1 MRNKRMEKVAVDAMR
16 GGEEFGFGIW
26 KGRFGELAW
35 LKSLGDG
42 EIFLVNFFFKIFEI
56 IILVITYSENIVFF
70 ME

>member
-1 MRNKRMEKVAVDAMR
+1 ML
-16 GGEEFGFGIW
+16 FGFGIW

-42 EIFLVNFFFKIFEI
+42 EIFLKIFEI
-56 IILVITYSENIVFF
+56 IILVITYSENTVFY